1 VTSPTPAQ
9 PARPGQTAPPG
20 SSADRPVGD
29 SIIDGIDVDAVAA
42 VVRACPGV
50 SDLHGGRYG
59 EVTTYLPG
67 RVVRGVVVGGGRVRV
82 QVRSQWGAEAP
93 KLAAVITA
101 ALAPLTGNRPVD
113 VAIAD
118 IDDPP
123 FTPDWG
129 NAGETEPLARPGSP
143 GGAGSAPR

>member
-1 VTSPTPAQ
+1 VTA
-9 PARPGQTAPPG
+9 PGQSAPPG
-20 SSADRPVGD
+20 PSAGRADGD
-29 SIIDGIDVDAVAA
+29 AIVYGIDVDAVAA
-42 VVRACPGV
+42 AVRACPGV

-67 RVVRGVVVGGGRVRV
+67 RVVRGVVVESGRIRV
-82 QVRSQWGAEAP
+82 QVRSEWGTEAP
-93 KLAAVITA
+93 KLAAAITA
-101 ALAPLTGNRPVD
+101 ALAPLTGNLPVD

-129 NAGETEPLARPGSP
+129 NAGESEPLAGPGRPGA
-143 GGAGSAPR
+143 AGPAPR